1 MRNKLKHCCFSF
13 TKMIL
18 CIVAFVNTLT
28 AQNPDVNS
36 SQSDLSAVDVIK
48 LKQNDAIYQMWLES
62 LSEPGV
68 KIEGDSMVFSIE
80 ARKILSDETYRNNIY
95 KEVYS
100 FYDVK
105 ESLVKMDLQRAF
117 WEMINLYPNNKE
129 QVLKYLM
136 AYDKKLP
143 VDEIVTAS
151 FYTYAFFDPKISNI
165 INKKFEVH
173 NPIIFEEY
181 LQTTKEIVANIRNI
195 RSITNQTDN

>member
-1 MRNKLKHCCFSF
+1 M
-13 TKMIL
+13 
-18 CIVAFVNTLT
+18 VAFVNTLT

-117 WEMINLYPNNKE
+117 WEMINLYPNNKK

-195 RSITNQTDN
+195 RSVTNQTDN